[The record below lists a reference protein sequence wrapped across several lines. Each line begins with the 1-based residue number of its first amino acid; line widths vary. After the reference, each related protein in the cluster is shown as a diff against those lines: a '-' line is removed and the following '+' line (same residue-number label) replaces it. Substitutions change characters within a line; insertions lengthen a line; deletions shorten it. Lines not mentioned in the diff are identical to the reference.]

1 MPQVQEV
8 VRCYNCETFQAQIQ
22 KKIKKWTCKVCQ
34 EKQSLKKVYF
44 TGLGAETRKVVMEY
58 NMKRGEAAELKSSL
72 LMEEP
77 AHIDQD
83 ENSRRTSPA
92 NVQISV
98 SGSKWSAFLPA
109 DTAPK
114 IGLREGP
121 DRPQKREEDSFHRQ
135 RENSEWNDAWE
146 ESSELAGLGKENKT
160 ISENPNSAV
169 VGRKRKIMKSA
180 FFNSH
185 LRRRNNEP
193 DTGGEIEDGFSRE
206 DETTFWQDPS
216 NSLEEHRQE
225 PLHEPLNEPL
235 HEPPPASEKTHS
247 PKIQPSAKKSKWSQF
262 T

>member
-77 AHIDQD
+77 AHIDQE
-83 ENSRRTSPA
+83 ENNRRTSPA

-109 DTAPK
+109 DTEPK
-114 IGLREGP
+114 RGLREGP
-121 DRPQKREEDSFHRQ
+121 DSPQKREEDSFHRQ

-146 ESSELAGLGKENKT
+146 ESSELGKENKT
-160 ISENPNSAV
+160 IAEHPNSAV
-169 VGRKRKIMKSA
+169 VGRKHKIMKSA

-185 LRRRNNEP
+185 LRRRNDEP
-193 DTGGEIEDGFSRE
+193 DGGEIEDGFSRE
-206 DETTFWQDPS
+206 DETTFWQESS
-216 NSLEEHRQE
+216 NSLEEHR
-225 PLHEPLNEPL
+225 HEPL

-247 PKIQPSAKKSKWSQF
+247 PKIQPSAKKSKWSQY